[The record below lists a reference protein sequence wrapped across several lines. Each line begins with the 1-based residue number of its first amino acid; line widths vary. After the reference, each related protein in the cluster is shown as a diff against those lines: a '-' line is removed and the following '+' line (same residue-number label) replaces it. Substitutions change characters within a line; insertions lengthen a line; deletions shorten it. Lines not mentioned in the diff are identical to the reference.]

1 MIIED
6 DSLQSLEG
14 RHFTVLTEGLIG
26 LYRGAKAFV
35 LEDMLRNYRKYL
47 LNPNLSTWIRRY
59 LSIQYLASQ
68 KEMKHL
74 YIESG
79 GSEDAFERAFG
90 THPYYH
96 GIVKT
101 PVSRFYLFKLAFPS
115 KVEDLRTRFRDAFR
129 R

>member
-14 RHFTVLTEGLIG
+14 RYFTVFTENLIG
-26 LYRGAKAFV
+26 LHRGAKAFI

-79 GSEDAFERAFG
+79 GSEDALERAFG
-90 THPYYH
+90 THPYYY
-96 GIVKT
+96 GIVKK